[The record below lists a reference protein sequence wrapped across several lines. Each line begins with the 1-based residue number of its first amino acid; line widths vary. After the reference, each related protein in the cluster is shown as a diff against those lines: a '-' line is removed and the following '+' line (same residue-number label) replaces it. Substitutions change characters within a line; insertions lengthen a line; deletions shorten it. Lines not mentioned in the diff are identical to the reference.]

1 MSKARQT
8 AVDRER
14 KYMANNRYGF
24 GGHDYVAAH
33 LRKRARD
40 RMHTIVREQAYMR
53 TANFGKYK
61 LNKYR
66 HSMTKH
72 PGTIKR
78 HTFRAGNKRY
88 HFRQMSRPDLKYGKF
103 IKTLSDGRRLHQF
116 GVKPRF

>member
-40 RMHTIVREQAYMR
+40 RMHTIAREQQYLKQYPRISTYMPR
-53 TANFGKYK
+53 RLLRKPQYK
-61 LNKYR
+61 
-66 HSMTKH
+66 
-72 PGTIKR
+72 G
-78 HTFRAGNKRY
+78 
-88 HFRQMSRPDLKYGKF
+88 YGKF
-103 IKTLSDGRRLHQF
+103 IKRLSDGRRLFQF
-116 GVKPRF
+116 GVKPRL